1 MRAVLWELH
10 VGEDRMAKIESY
22 LAVVSSL
29 AHSWDWV
36 NPLSL
41 PATNTIKQS
50 REGLQDPVHCS
61 F

>member
-10 VGEDRMAKIESY
+10 VGEDKMAKIESY

-36 NPLSL
+36 IP
-41 PATNTIKQS
+41 
-50 REGLQDPVHCS
+50 
-61 F
+61 